1 MSAEETPV
9 NMGRVKKNLEK
20 KSSTEKEHSWGK
32 IKSAISGAG
41 LFKSE
46 PEGLSIVGNE

>member
-1 MSAEETPV
+1 
-9 NMGRVKKNLEK
+9 MGRVKKKKLE
-20 KSSTEKEHSWGK
+20 SESTEEEHNWGK
-32 IKSAISGAG
+32 IKSAISGAS